1 MVTVLGALPGLDG
14 PEPVGPYF
22 NGTFPT
28 TAPGDPSGWAVEN
41 AFPALTFNDPMMLSE
56 IPGSNDLLVVGKTGL
71 IWRFPNNPAATM
83 AQRVQALDWT
93 THTQVAED
101 QGFYSLSF
109 HPNFGQPGQPGENLV
124 FVCYSRAVFDGET
137 CEGKAALV
145 LRGRSATVSGLTF
158 AGMHVREFNGAG
170 IRIEKGNLTVVQSW
184 FRDSDQGILSA
195 RDASGTIVIDK
206 STFTRL
212 GTCDGAGGC
221 AHSIY
226 IGDYGALRVTRSRFE
241 EGRGG
246 HYVKSR
252 TPTVQLASNSFD
264 DSAGQGTNY
273 MIDLPAGSR
282 GQITNNWFVQGVNKE
297 NYGALIAV
305 AAEGR
310 KNSSAGLTIAAN
322 DARLAPGARKTL
334 FVADW
339 SGDTLGLG
347 ENTLGAQIER
357 YERIR

>member
-1 MVTVLGALPGLDG
+1 MQKSAQHSPARVQFRFIGVIAALAVAAIPMAALLAQPAPQASGPFTVVETGQGFQRLQDAVDAIGDNTGSIAI
-14 PEPVGPYF
+14 
-22 NGTFPT
+22 
-28 TAPGDPSGWAVEN
+28 APGAYRQCAVQTKGDVSYLAE
-41 AFPALTFNDPMMLSE
+41 E
-56 IPGSNDLLVVGKTGL
+56 PG
-71 IWRFPNNPAATM
+71 
-83 AQRVQALDWT
+83 
-93 THTQVAED
+93 
-101 QGFYSLSF
+101 
-109 HPNFGQPGQPGENLV
+109 
-124 FVCYSRAVFDGET
+124 RAVFDGET

-264 DSAGQGTNY
+264 DSAGKGTNY